1 VNTILA
7 VIGMILLG
15 LHLFRQYW
23 LWQRNRY
30 HDLYKN
36 FARIT
41 VVVGERDDVLD
52 NPSMIASAEQGARV
66 NSGVSVV
73 LTEHSNHFVSLE
85 QPHYL
90 REIVAS

>member
-1 VNTILA
+1 MNAILA

-15 LHLFRQYW
+15 LHLVRQYW

-73 LTEHSNHFVSLE
+73 LTEHSNHFISLE